1 MARKLATVRS
11 ARSQQ
16 SPGEQ
21 DPRSV
26 RSREA
31 LRRAFLALLEV
42 KPLDQI
48 TIQDIA
54 SCAGVGYVT
63 FFRHHATKDSLLREI
78 ATDQIQRLVDLS
90 LAALDRSNSNVR
102 AASLALCAYVDQHRA
117 LWTTLLTG
125 GAAAVLREEFIRL
138 SGVVAEKRTPPDSWL
153 SAEIGGILT
162 VSSTLE
168 LLTWWLRQ
176 KEPLPIEDI
185 ADIHERIIILPVM
198 NSKKYS
204 RRPRRQRKPSRSS

>member
-11 ARSQQ
+11 ARNQQ
-16 SPGEQ
+16 SPSEQ

-26 RSREA
+26 RSRKA
-31 LRRAFLALLEV
+31 LRRAFLALLEI

-54 SCAGVGYVT
+54 SSAGVGYVT

-102 AASLALCAYVDQHRA
+102 VASLALCAYVDQHRA
-117 LWTTLLTG
+117 LWATLLTG
-125 GAAAVLREEFIRL
+125 GAAAVLREEFVRL
-138 SGVVAEKRTPPDSWL
+138 SSVVAEARTPPDGWL

-176 KEPLPIEDI
+176 KQPLPIEDI

-198 NSKKYS
+198 TSKKYS
-204 RRPRRQRKPSRSS
+204 HRPRRAREPSRSI

>member
-26 RSREA
+26 RSRKA
-31 LRRAFLALLEV
+31 LRRAFLALLEI

-54 SCAGVGYVT
+54 SSAGVGYVT

-78 ATDQIQRLVDLS
+78 ATDQIQCLVDLS

-138 SGVVAEKRTPPDSWL
+138 SGVVAENRTPPDSWL

-176 KEPLPIEDI
+176 KAPLPIEDI

-204 RRPRRQRKPSRSS
+204 HRPRRLRKPSRSS